1 MSNIAAPKGADRRP
15 RTEADKLKAAGII
28 ASRLNL
34 TLLEPEVLT
43 LITDPQHPLYD
54 ARVHIA
60 VDPESPLYR
69 DIAARG
75 VEKAIEVRKNGQDKD
90 GRPILQVVDGRQ
102 RVQILLHVNAHLPAG
117 QPKRKVPVNFVTGQD
132 RELVLRGLSSNLLRV
147 EETPYTKFVKCEKAR
162 SLGCGLEEIALA
174 CNLRT
179 TKPIEEL
186 FLIGNFVPEVQ
197 QAFNGELAVA
207 LIKTFAKVPR
217 EEQLDALTKLR
228 SSGAKNSRQGKAA
241 VEAARDGEQ
250 LTLPEKTERAWKPGK
265 VEQLRSNLCEQKK
278 GIDAELKELHAK
290 IAQNNDTSGTNR
302 IAVLSV
308 RRDMVTGAIHA
319 LNLILGLTEDII
331 DADVTLAVL
340 APAQSKAA

>member
-1 MSNIAAPKGADRRP
+1 M
-15 RTEADKLKAAGII
+15 
-28 ASRLNL
+28 NL
-34 TLLEPEVLT
+34 TLLEPEVLF

-54 ARVHIA
+54 ERVNIP
-60 VDPESPLYR
+60 VDPESPLYK

-102 RVQILLHVNAHLPAG
+102 RVQILRARQRAPAG
-117 QPKRKVPVNFVTGQD
+117 GVMKRKLPVNFVTGQD

-147 EETPYTKFVKCEKAR
+147 EETPYSKFDQVREGALAR
-162 SLGCGLEEIALA
+162 LRSIEEIALA